1 MSIEQMRVYIAE
13 HPKYKNSPNWR
24 YRCQTM
30 PSSQVVAIYNNFR
43 KMDYKKIE
51 KEIQRQR
58 KTKLIKTIMK
68 KYPHDSFLLKKYALI
83 SVLIITTC

>member
-13 HPKYKNSPNWR
+13 HPKYKNSPNRR

-30 PSSQVVAIYNNFR
+30 PSNQVVAIYNNFR

-51 KEIQRQR
+51 KE
-58 KTKLIKTIMK
+58 
-68 KYPHDSFLLKKYALI
+68 LKAQDKDNQNYHQINIFEYMEEL
-83 SVLIITTC
+83 VNE

>member
-24 YRCQTM
+24 YRCQT
-30 PSSQVVAIYNNFR
+30 R

-51 KEIQRQR
+51 KE
-58 KTKLIKTIMK
+58 
-68 KYPHDSFLLKKYALI
+68 LKAQDKDNQNYHQINIFEYMEGL
-83 SVLIITTC
+83 VNE

>member
-1 MSIEQMRVYIAE
+1 MSIEQMRVYIAD

-51 KEIQRQR
+51 KE
-58 KTKLIKTIMK
+58 
-68 KYPHDSFLLKKYALI
+68 LKAQDKDNQSYHQINIFEYMEGL
-83 SVLIITTC
+83 VNE

>member
-30 PSSQVVAIYNNFR
+30 SSRQVVAIYNNFK

-51 KEIQRQR
+51 KE
-58 KTKLIKTIMK
+58 
-68 KYPHDSFLLKKYALI
+68 LKEQNKDNKNYHQINIFEYMEGL
-83 SVLIITTC
+83 VNE

>member
-30 PSSQVVAIYNNFR
+30 PSSQVLAIYINFR

-51 KEIQRQR
+51 KE
-58 KTKLIKTIMK
+58 
-68 KYPHDSFLLKKYALI
+68 LKAQDKDNQNQNYHQINIFEYMEGL
-83 SVLIITTC
+83 VNE